1 MKKTLLRQLPKVDYL
16 INNDE
21 IQKMIDDYPRKIVL
35 KMINETL
42 DEIRKNILSELLTEA
57 VDEKIIIDTI
67 NNKVANYLSFSLKR
81 VINGTGV
88 IIHTNLGRSIINY
101 ETSQHTSSINNG
113 YSNLEF
119 DIESGK
125 RGLRY
130 THIEKVLMDLTGAE
144 GALVVNNNAAA
155 VMLVLNTVAK
165 DKEAIVSRG
174 ELVEIGRSFRVPEVM
189 KISGGTLIEVGTTNK
204 THLKDFENNINDNT
218 GAILKVHTSNYKILG
233 FTKEVP
239 VEDLVALGKEKN
251 IPVVLD
257 LGSGTLIDLT
267 KYGLSVEPT
276 VLEQVGKGLDII
288 TFSGDKLLGGPQAG
302 IIVGKKKYIDAIK
315 KNQLTR
321 ALRVGKMTISA
332 LESTLRYYFDEK
344 KAIKEI
350 PTLRMI
356 AETYDSVNERANKLL
371 KYFDNKDIDIRIIDG
386 ESQVG
391 GGTFPLDV
399 IPSALIE
406 INSTKLSVSQI
417 SSKLRNLEVP
427 IITRISENRI
437 LLDIRTLQ
445 ENDFEYI
452 ASSINNILE

>member
-21 IQKMIDDYPRKIVL
+21 IQKMIDEYPRKIIL

-42 DEIRKNILSELLTEA
+42 DEIRKNILDESLTEA
-57 VDEKIIIDTI
+57 VDEKVIIDTI
-67 NNKVANYLSFSLKR
+67 NNKVTDYLSFSLKR

-101 ETSQHTSSINNG
+101 ETSQHTASINNG
-113 YSNLEF
+113 YSNLEY
-119 DIESGK
+119 DIELGK

-130 THIEKVLMDLTGAE
+130 THIEKVLMELTGAE

-155 VMLVLNTVAK
+155 VMLVLNTIAK
-165 DKEAIVSRG
+165 DKEAVVSRG
-174 ELVEIGRSFRVPEVM
+174 ELVEIGGSFRVPEVM
-189 KISGGTLIEVGTTNK
+189 KISGGTLIEIGTTNK

-257 LGSGTLIDLT
+257 LGSGTLIDLS
-267 KYGLSVEPT
+267 KYGLSVETT
-276 VLEQVGKGLDII
+276 VLEQVEKGIDII

-315 KNQLTR
+315 SNQLIR

-332 LESTLRYYFDEK
+332 LEATLRYYFDEE
-344 KAIKEI
+344 KAIEKI

-356 AETYDSVNERANKLL
+356 TETYDGVNERANKLL
-371 KYFDNKDIDIRIIDG
+371 NYFDAENSNIKIIKG

-406 INSTKLSVSQI
+406 INSSKLSASQFA
-417 SSKLRNLEVP
+417 SRLRNLEVP
-427 IITRISENRI
+427 IIARISENKI
-437 LLDIRTLQ
+437 LLDVRTLQ
-445 ENDFEYI
+445 DEDFEYI
-452 ASSINNILE
+452 ASSIKNIME

>member
-1 MKKTLLRQLPKVDYL
+1 MKKTLLRNLPKMDYF

-21 IQKMIDDYPRKIVL
+21 IQRLIDDNPRKIVL

-42 DEIRKNILSELLTEA
+42 DEIRDNILKDFLTEE
-57 VDEKIIIDTI
+57 VDENTIIETVK
-67 NNKVANYLSFSLKR
+67 NKVFNYVSFSLKK
-81 VINGTGV
+81 VINGTGI

-101 ETSQHTSSINNG
+101 ETSQHIASINDG

-119 DIESGK
+119 DIQEGK

-130 THIEKVLMDLTGAE
+130 THIEKILMDLTGAE

-165 DKEAIVSRG
+165 NKEAIVSRG
-174 ELVEIGRSFRVPEVM
+174 ELVEIGGSFRVPEVM

-204 THLKDFENNINDNT
+204 THLKDFENNINENT

-239 VEDLVALGKEKN
+239 VEDLVSLGKEKN

-257 LGSGTLIDLT
+257 LGSGTLIDLS
-267 KYGLSVEPT
+267 KYDLSVEPT
-276 VLEQVGKGLDII
+276 VLEQVKKGIDVI

-332 LESTLRYYFDEK
+332 LEATFRYYFDEK
-344 KAIKEI
+344 EAIKEI

-356 AETYDSVNERANKLL
+356 TETYESVNERANILL
-371 KYFDNKDIDIRIIDG
+371 KYFKNKNIKIVKG

-406 INSTKLSVSQI
+406 INPVGI
-417 SSKLRNLEVP
+417 SSSKFAFKLRNLRVP
-427 IITRISENRI
+427 IITRINEDRV
-437 LLDIRTLQ
+437 LLDVRTLQ
-445 ENDFEYI
+445 EKDFEYI
-452 ASSINNILE
+452 ALSINNILE

>member
-16 INNDE
+16 INQDE

-42 DEIRKNILSELLTEA
+42 DEIRNNILSELLTEA
-57 VDEKIIIDTI
+57 VDEKVIIDMI
-67 NNKVANYLSFSLKR
+67 NNKVADYLSFSLKK

-101 ETSQHTSSINNG
+101 ETSQHTASINNG

-174 ELVEIGRSFRVPEVM
+174 ELVEIGGSFRVPEVM

-204 THLKDFENNINDNT
+204 THLKDFENNINENT

-239 VEDLVALGKEKN
+239 IEDLVALGKEKN

-276 VLEQVGKGLDII
+276 VLEQVGKGIDII
-288 TFSGDKLLGGPQAG
+288 TFSGDKLLGGPQSG
-302 IIVGKKKYIDAIK
+302 IIVGKKKYIDSIK

-332 LESTLRYYFDEK
+332 LEATLRYYFDEK
-344 KAIKEI
+344 KAIEGI

-356 AETYDSVNERANKLL
+356 VETYDSVNERANRLM

-406 INSTKLSVSQI
+406 INSTKFSANQI
-417 SSKLRNLEVP
+417 SVKLRNLEVP
-427 IITRISENRI
+427 IIARINENRI
-437 LLDIRTLQ
+437 LLDVRTLQ
-445 ENDFEYI
+445 DEDFEYI

>member
-174 ELVEIGRSFRVPEVM
+174 ELVEIGGSFRVPEVM

>member
-16 INNDE
+16 INHDE

-174 ELVEIGRSFRVPEVM
+174 ELVEIGGSFRVPEVM

-276 VLEQVGKGLDII
+276 VLEQVGKGIDII

-344 KAIKEI
+344 KAIEEI

-371 KYFDNKDIDIRIIDG
+371 KYFDNKDIRIIDG

-406 INSTKLSVSQI
+406 INSTKFSASQI

-427 IITRISENRI
+427 IIARISENRI
-437 LLDIRTLQ
+437 LLDVRTLQ

-452 ASSINNILE
+452 VSSINNILE